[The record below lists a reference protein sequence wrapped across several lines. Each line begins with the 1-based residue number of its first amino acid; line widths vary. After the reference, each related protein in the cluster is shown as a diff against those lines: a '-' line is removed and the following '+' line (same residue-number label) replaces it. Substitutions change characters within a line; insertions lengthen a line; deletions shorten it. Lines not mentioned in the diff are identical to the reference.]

1 MAALLCR
8 HFMRRHAQ
16 PDPVNALLST
26 FHRDKTE
33 RKEGSN
39 QPNKT
44 HNDWVKIFYYLYYC
58 ATNVRTL
65 YEYIVQYCRMQY
77 MYTPCKVE

>member
-1 MAALLCR
+1 MLRSLKNKMAALLCR

-44 HNDWVKIFYYLYYC
+44 HNDWV
-58 ATNVRTL
+58 
-65 YEYIVQYCRMQY
+65 
-77 MYTPCKVE
+77 